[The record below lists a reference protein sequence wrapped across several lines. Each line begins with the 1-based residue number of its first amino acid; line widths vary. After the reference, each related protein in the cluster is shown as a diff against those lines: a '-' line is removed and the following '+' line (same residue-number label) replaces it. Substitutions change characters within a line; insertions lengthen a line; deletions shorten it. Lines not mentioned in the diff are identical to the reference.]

1 MRSDQVQYRN
11 VLSVS
16 ILAKIN
22 PSGNASIISMAD
34 ANHDADVTS
43 DIIPRL

>member
-1 MRSDQVQYRN
+1 MRFDQVQYRN

-22 PSGNASIISMAD
+22 PSGRARMIKIAE
-34 ANHDADVTS
+34 ANQVAEVAR